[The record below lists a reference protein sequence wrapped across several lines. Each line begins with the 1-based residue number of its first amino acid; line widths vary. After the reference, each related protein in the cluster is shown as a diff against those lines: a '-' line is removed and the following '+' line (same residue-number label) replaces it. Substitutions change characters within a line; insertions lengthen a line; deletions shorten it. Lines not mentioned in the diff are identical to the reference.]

1 MPAEEHEDLPPTI
14 GLVPVDALFSPIQR
28 VAYHV
33 SDTRVGRRTNYDR
46 LMMQIWTNGAVDPEM
61 ALVEGAK
68 ILRKHLT
75 PFVEYFEMG
84 RLLPREEPQ
93 PLAPVEDMETPEVS
107 ESTLSMPI
115 ETLDLNSRAQNCLE
129 AEGIKTI
136 GDLLRKNKDELLS
149 IRNFGQVT
157 LDDLEEKL
165 EERDLEVG
173 LLAPDEEE

>member
-1 MPAEEHEDLPPTI
+1 
-14 GLVPVDALFSPIQR
+14 
-28 VAYHV
+28 
-33 SDTRVGRRTNYDR
+33 
-46 LMMQIWTNGAVDPEM
+46 
-61 ALVEGAK
+61 
-68 ILRKHLT
+68 
-75 PFVEYFEMG
+75 MG